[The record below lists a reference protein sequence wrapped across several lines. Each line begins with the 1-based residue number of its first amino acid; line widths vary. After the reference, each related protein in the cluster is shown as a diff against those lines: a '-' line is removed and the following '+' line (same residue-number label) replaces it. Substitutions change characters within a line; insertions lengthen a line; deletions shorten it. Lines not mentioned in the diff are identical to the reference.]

1 MPVTPV
7 LGRTAA
13 FAALYLVM
21 SYLGRMTMIDK
32 SSLSLVW
39 PAAGVA
45 VLWFLA
51 QRHAGRLRWL
61 DVAVFSAATFSVNVV
76 TGASAMLATSFV
88 LANLTQV
95 GVFLLLFRQL
105 LPEVWRAPG
114 WGRLDRVRDM
124 WMLLLIA
131 TLSTACGTAVGPT
144 AVWLLGG
151 QWTWMSAAVWMIRNV
166 VSIVLIGAVGIRLS
180 YLFGARGPRAPS
192 ALRQLLRGANAWKIL
207 EVVALIGVSAAA
219 YVVAF
224 ALNHGLPL
232 AFPLLTVT
240 VWAGLRFG
248 TTLVVLHGLF
258 TGAAVVLFT
267 LNGHGPFATIEL
279 PAVRAVV
286 AQVFVGLVAIVG
298 LLIALGRDE
307 RDALVQ
313 RLATAEKAASRQA
326 RLLSTIVNSMNDGLA
341 VVDARG
347 RFFMS
352 NPATRRLLG
361 WADDPSD
368 VFSSGH
374 GVLHPDGSPVSAQE
388 MPHRRALAGETVE
401 GMDMLVRNPDG
412 GESRML
418 NISAIPLPS
427 AEGDRAIVVLHDVTA
442 ERRHRDELASFAG
455 VVSHDLLNPLTTME
469 GWTDILADTI
479 TEDLCAEDTEQIKA
493 SITRIKRAT
502 ARMRNL
508 IQDLLAHTTA
518 RDAAIAPVPVSLN
531 DVVEDVVTAR
541 SDMPGGHTPRFH
553 LGDLHA
559 VQADPA
565 LLRQL
570 MDNLIG
576 NAVKYTAPGSTP
588 EVTVTSCPQDPDLV
602 RVEVADRGIGIPPG
616 QHEVIFENFH
626 RAHAKAGYTGSG
638 LGLAI
643 CKRIVERHGGTIG
656 VEDNPG
662 GGSLFHFT
670 LPAAHADPPSPESRR
685 TASSRERENPRPEP

>member
-1 MPVTPV
+1 MPVTPA
-7 LGRTAA
+7 LGRTVA
-13 FAALYLVM
+13 FAALYLIM
-21 SYLGRMTMIDK
+21 SYLGRMTLIDR

-45 VLWFLA
+45 MLWFVA
-51 QRHAGRLRWL
+51 QRHEGRLRWL
-61 DVAVFSAATFSVNVV
+61 DVAVFSAATFSVNVL
-76 TGASAMLATSFV
+76 TGASALLASCFV

-95 GVFLLLFRQL
+95 GVFLLLFREL
-105 LPEVWRAPG
+105 LPEMWHAPG

-124 WMLLLIA
+124 WMLLLLA
-131 TLSTACGTAVGPT
+131 TVSTACSTAIGPT

-151 QWTWMSAAVWMIRNV
+151 PWTWLSTAVWMIRNI
-166 VSIVLIGAVGIRLS
+166 VSIVLIGAVGIRMS
-180 YLFGARGPRAPS
+180 HLFGALGPRAPS
-192 ALRQLLRGANAWKIL
+192 ALRRLLRGTSVWKCL
-207 EVVALIGVSAAA
+207 EGIALVAVSAAA

-224 ALNHGLPL
+224 AISQGLPL

-258 TGAAVVLFT
+258 TGTAVVLFT
-267 LNGHGPFATIEL
+267 LNGHGPFAPIET

-286 AQVFVGLVAIVG
+286 AQVFVGLVTIVG

-307 RDALVQ
+307 RDALVR

-341 VVDARG
+341 VVDTGG
-347 RFFMS
+347 RFVMS

-361 WADDPSD
+361 WTDDPSA
-368 VFSSGH
+368 VFSDGQ
-374 GVLHPDGSPVSAQE
+374 GVLHPDGSPVSGQE

-401 GMDMLVRNPDG
+401 GVDMLVRDPGG

-418 NISAIPLPS
+418 SVSAIPLPS
-427 AEGDRAIVVLHDVTA
+427 SEGDRAIVVLHDVTA
-442 ERRHRDELASFAG
+442 ERRHHDELASFAG

-479 TEDLCAEDTEQIKA
+479 TEELRAEDTEQIKA
-493 SITRIKRAT
+493 SIVRIKRAT

-518 RDAAIAPVPVSLN
+518 RDAAIAPVPVSLK

-541 SDMPGGHTPRFH
+541 SDMPGGQTPLFH
-553 LGDLHA
+553 LGELGE
-559 VQADPA
+559 VRADAA

-576 NAVKYTAPGSTP
+576 NAIKYTAPGSTP
-588 EVTVTSCPQDPDLV
+588 EVTVTSCPQGPDLV
-602 RVEVADRGIGIPPG
+602 RVEVADRGIGIPAG

-626 RAHAKAGYTGSG
+626 RAHVKAGYTGSG

-670 LPAAHADPPSPESRR
+670 LPAAHADLPSSGSG
-685 TASSRERENPRPEP
+685 ASLSSGERESPRPEP